1 MRPSAPHRRN
11 LAALGLFSVISLAA
25 VAGPNEDAAFR
36 SLFPKAESGNAD
48 AQFALGKI
56 YLDGSSSAGKDTAKG
71 FEYINRAAN
80 AGNKPAMRLIVDR
93 VESRGIEMCL
103 KLQKAGDNYCDS
115 KMDGMVKRLIP
126 KTPTAASCKRLEE
139 IHTAGIKVEAIRFEV
154 AHCVVLGLSA
164 AMNPTEASSVI
175 RTESLTGR
183 AAFIKG
189 LDIVLKQGT
198 PDWDPLFVEDNLTKV
213 GLTFKDKEVVASFGR
228 NGVSM
233 DGCRR
238 LDPLRRETLKQRPAL
253 CRMAGKSGDGDAALY
268 VGEAYLTGR
277 DYFPK
282 DSAAAAEFIAEAQTS
297 ADSRVATEAFS
308 LLLTLYKSEGRL
320 YDHLALVDR
329 EITRRTVHMPAAIA
343 ALPYEFDFLVRSH
356 ANMKLEDITA
366 IVALAELPQVAAA
379 QKVRVAHAIDDI
391 VKDRGELLKR
401 ADLEMLKRYR
411 VLLAGEP
418 PAEAVSKRT
427 ETSESRDSRGS
438 KGYGPTL
445 DQSRQPESAK
455 SPEKPKAAPVRSVET
470 KPAETK
476 QLDATAELN
485 RLISGLKSLIRNNDP
500 KVSD

>member
-1 MRPSAPHRRN
+1 MRPSASRYRR
-11 LAALGLFSVISLAA
+11 LAALGCISLVSFAA
-25 VAGPNEDAAFR
+25 FAGPNEDAAFR
-36 SLFPKAESGNAD
+36 LLFPKAESGNAD

-93 VESRGIEMCL
+93 VESRAIEMCL
-103 KLQKAGDNYCDS
+103 KLQKAGDSYCDS

-126 KTPTAASCKRLEE
+126 KTPTAGSCRRLEE
-139 IHTAGIKVEAIRFEV
+139 IHTAGIKVEATRIEL
-154 AHCVVLGLSA
+154 AHCVVLGLSS
-164 AMNPTEASSVI
+164 AMSPTEASSVV
-175 RTESLTGR
+175 RAESLTGR
-183 AAFIKG
+183 ASFIKG

-198 PDWDPLFVEDNLTKV
+198 PDWDPLFVEDNLSKV
-213 GLTFKDKEVVASFGR
+213 GLSFKDKEVVSIFSR
-228 NGVSM
+228 HGVSM

-253 CRMAGKSGDGDAALY
+253 CRMAAKSGDGDAALY

-282 DSAAAAEFIAEAQTS
+282 DSAAAAQYIAEAQTS
-297 ADSRVATEAFS
+297 PDPRVATEAFS
-308 LLLTLYKSEGRL
+308 LLLTLYKSEGRI

-329 EITRRTVHMPAAIA
+329 EIMRKTVHMPAAIA
-343 ALPYEFDFLVRSH
+343 ALPYEFDFLVKSH
-356 ANMKLEDITA
+356 TNMKLEDITA

-391 VKDRGELLKR
+391 IKDRGELLKR

-418 PAEAVSKRT
+418 LPEAATKR
-427 ETSESRDSRGS
+427 SEANEAKGSRESNA
-438 KGYGPTL
+438 YGPTL

-455 SPEKPKAAPVRSVET
+455 SPEKPKAAPIRSAET
-470 KPAETK
+470 KPSEVK
-476 QLDATAELN
+476 PLDANAELN
-485 RLISGLKSLIRNNDP
+485 RLITGLKSLIRGNDP

>member
-154 AHCVVLGLSA
+154 AHCVVLGFST
-164 AMNPTEASSVI
+164 AMNPTDASSVI

-253 CRMAGKSGDGDAALY
+253 CRMAGKSGDGDAAL
-268 VGEAYLTGR
+268 
-277 DYFPK
+277 
-282 DSAAAAEFIAEAQTS
+282 
-297 ADSRVATEAFS
+297 
-308 LLLTLYKSEGRL
+308 
-320 YDHLALVDR
+320 
-329 EITRRTVHMPAAIA
+329 
-343 ALPYEFDFLVRSH
+343 
-356 ANMKLEDITA
+356 
-366 IVALAELPQVAAA
+366 
-379 QKVRVAHAIDDI
+379 
-391 VKDRGELLKR
+391 
-401 ADLEMLKRYR
+401 
-411 VLLAGEP
+411 
-418 PAEAVSKRT
+418 
-427 ETSESRDSRGS
+427 
-438 KGYGPTL
+438 
-445 DQSRQPESAK
+445 
-455 SPEKPKAAPVRSVET
+455 
-470 KPAETK
+470 
-476 QLDATAELN
+476 
-485 RLISGLKSLIRNNDP
+485 
-500 KVSD
+500 